1 MIEYQ
6 NHWETYET
14 FDFSS
19 LITDSDQALC
29 IKDIEDIIAEGKW
42 FKTSPKYQTQENLF
56 FRQSEHWLKL
66 KHSFIF
72 SCFMYLKQEVKINM
86 IQSWSFM
93 TSNQNVETNRDL
105 LWHNHQLPNERT
117 VSGIFYLHIPSDADL
132 NTSGTEFAPN
142 GINDPERWTSPVK
155 PFNWLIYP
163 GKTWH
168 RPTPPQSSQN
178 RFIIAADM
186 IF

>member
-6 NHWETYET
+6 HNWETVES
-14 FDFSS
+14 FNFSS
-19 LITDSDQALC
+19 LIIVEDQALAV
-29 IKDIEDIIAEGKW
+29 KDIEDIIASGDW

-56 FRQSEHWLKL
+56 ARSSEHWLKF
-66 KHSFIF
+66 KHSFIM
-72 SCFMYLKQEVKINM
+72 SCFLYLKQEVKIKN

-93 TSNQNVETNRDL
+93 TSNQTVENREA

-117 VSGIFYLHIPSDADL
+117 VSGIYYLQVPDDADL
-132 NTSGTEFAPN
+132 NTSGTEFAFD
-142 GINDPERWTSPVK
+142 GPEQSTNHWTGPVK

>member
-6 NHWETYET
+6 HQWETVET
-14 FDFSS
+14 FDFGS
-19 LITDSDQALC
+19 LITQEDQTLAV
-29 IKDIEDIIAEGKW
+29 KDIEEIIASGNW

-56 FRQSEHWLKL
+56 YRQSEHWLKI

-72 SCFMYLKQEVKINM
+72 SCFMYLKKEVKINN

-93 TSNQNVETNRDL
+93 TSNQTVENRDD

-117 VSGIFYLHIPSDADL
+117 LSGIYYLQMPADADL
-132 NTSGTEFAPN
+132 NTSGTEFAFN
-142 GINDPERWTSPVK
+142 GVDDPARWIGPVK

-163 GKTWH
+163 GKIWH

>member
-6 NHWETYET
+6 HNWDTVES

-19 LITDSDQALC
+19 LITQSDQDLA
-29 IKDIEDIIAEGKW
+29 IKDIENIIDSGNW

-56 FRQSEHWLKL
+56 VRQSEHWLKF

-72 SCFMYLKQEVKINM
+72 SCFMYLKKEVKITN

-93 TSNQNVETNRDL
+93 TSNQTIENRES

-117 VSGIFYLHIPSDADL
+117 VSGIYYLHIPSDADL
-132 NTSGTEFAPN
+132 NTSGTEFAFN
-142 GINDPERWTSPVK
+142 TPEHPDRWIGPVK
-155 PFNWLIYP
+155 PCSWLIYP

>member
-1 MIEYQ
+1 
-6 NHWETYET
+6 
-14 FDFSS
+14 
-19 LITDSDQALC
+19 
-29 IKDIEDIIAEGKW
+29 
-42 FKTSPKYQTQENLF
+42 
-56 FRQSEHWLKL
+56 
-66 KHSFIF
+66 
-72 SCFMYLKQEVKINM
+72 MYLKQEVKIKN

-93 TSNQNVETNRDL
+93 TSNQTQENRES

-117 VSGIFYLHIPSDADL
+117 VSGIYYLHIPDDADL
-132 NTSGTEFAPN
+132 NTSGTEFAFDSPDQPN
-142 GINDPERWTSPVK
+142 RWLGPVK

>member
-6 NHWETYET
+6 HQWETVET

-19 LITDSDQALC
+19 LITQEDQTLAV
-29 IKDIEDIIAEGKW
+29 KDIEEIIASGNW

-56 FRQSEHWLKL
+56 YRQSEHWLKI

-72 SCFMYLKQEVKINM
+72 SCFMYLKKEVKINN

-93 TSNQNVETNRDL
+93 TSNQTVENRDD

-117 VSGIFYLHIPSDADL
+117 LSGIYYLQMPTDADL
-132 NTSGTEFAPN
+132 NTSGTEFAFDGVDSPN
-142 GINDPERWTSPVK
+142 RWVGPAK

-163 GKTWH
+163 GKIWH